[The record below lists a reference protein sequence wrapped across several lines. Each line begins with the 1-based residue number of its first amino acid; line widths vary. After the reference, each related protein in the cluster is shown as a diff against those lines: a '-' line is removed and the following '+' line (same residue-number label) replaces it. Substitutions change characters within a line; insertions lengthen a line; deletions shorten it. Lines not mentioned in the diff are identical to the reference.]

1 MNEHINFHTLMQ
13 YGSVADN
20 VLEICESFSI
30 VAERVGSAN
39 CQEVASLSCY
49 HGNECPRIEFSLTAE
64 GQKDPFYTS
73 HSYIIG
79 KEDEYTLQS
88 WRVPPLF
95 LPGMTLRINID
106 VPNGTTL
113 KLRNFTTDHTASIRD
128 WNGGPR
134 YNAHLGFWGLA
145 PDNTIPAF
153 ELAAVCGFPA
163 CIVVPKVTRDGILVC
178 IHDDTINRTARD
190 ENGNAPPDPIY
201 VWDKNYD
208 ELLKW
213 EYGSYKNQIYKGVKI
228 PLLSDFFDLCAK
240 TGMRPMFSTHP
251 GLTVEQ
257 WKQVKEMLA
266 ARGLLKKFHIKSFDI
281 SVLKTAYEVFGTE
294 IDGYTYDVLSWRNN
308 IIDTVL
314 NIGIDANSCRV
325 GIEVRFDD
333 YTEQIA
339 KSICDAGMFASA
351 WDIERRDF
359 SEYERLF
366 SMGVTEFTEDHH
378 CSMGLN
384 Y

>member
-1 MNEHINFHTLMQ
+1 MSRYIDFHTLMQ
-13 YGSVADN
+13 YGSVNDN

-30 VAERVGSAN
+30 TVEGVVSAK
-39 CQEVASLSCY
+39 CLEVDSLSCY
-49 HGNECPRIEFSLTAE
+49 HGNERPHIEFSLTAE
-64 GQKDPFYTS
+64 GQNAPFYTS
-73 HSYIIG
+73 HSYSIG

-95 LPGMTLRINID
+95 LPGMTLKINID

-113 KLRNFTTDHTASIRD
+113 KLRNFTTDHTASVCD

-145 PDNTIPAF
+145 PDNTMPAF
-153 ELAAVCGFPA
+153 ELAAACGFPA

-190 ENGNAPPDPIY
+190 ENGNAPSEPIY
-201 VWDKNYD
+201 VWDENYD
-208 ELLKW
+208 DLLKW
-213 EYGSYKNQIYKGVKI
+213 EYGSHKNQIYKGVKT

-251 GLTVEQ
+251 ELTVEQ
-257 WKQVKEMLA
+257 WMQVKEMLEV
-266 ARGLLKKFHIKSFDI
+266 RGLLKKFHIKSFDI
-281 SVLKTAYEVFGTE
+281 PVLKTAYEVFGTE
-294 IDGYTYDVLSWRNN
+294 IDGYTYDVESWHHTV
-308 IIDTVL
+308 IDNVL

-339 KSICDAGMFASA
+339 KSIRDVGMFASA
-351 WDIERRDF
+351 WGIKRRDF
-359 SEYERLF
+359 SEYKRLF
-366 SMGVTEFTEDHH
+366 SMGVTEFTEDYH